1 MGKKKNSATKAALK
15 HLLKGTTIGGG
26 VNIYDDDDVAVPK
39 GELSIGKGNTSIS
52 GSVEKP
58 YLKKSKENIN
68 STISLGLT
76 KESDSG
82 SMSLTGSKTGKS
94 KNIGFSF
101 SKTFNKGSGKKG
113 VTKKKKFP
121 KARDLAMGDKN
132 IVYMGDPY
140 LVDGELFDPVKAHP
154 ETYLR
159 PKGAK
164 NYNHGGEVRG
174 TGKAIK
180 GTGFKGVY

>member
-52 GSVEKP
+52 GSIEKP

-94 KNIGFSF
+94 KILVFLF
-101 SKTFNKGSGKKG
+101 QKLLIKVLVKKG
-113 VTKKKKFP
+113 LLKKRSFLKLEIWQWEIK
-121 KARDLAMGDKN
+121 
-132 IVYMGDPY
+132 I
-140 LVDGELFDPVKAHP
+140 LF
-154 ETYLR
+154 TWGIL
-159 PKGAK
+159 
-164 NYNHGGEVRG
+164 
-174 TGKAIK
+174 I
-180 GTGFKGVY
+180 